1 MSRMRAILTAPARAM
16 VGQVIEVRA
25 LAQHPMETGYRQ
37 GPDREP
43 LPRDLIRS
51 VVARF
56 DGELV
61 FAAELH
67 AAIAAN
73 PYLSFDLRLPRSGV
87 LSVTWT
93 GDRGLSHTE
102 SQRIDAI

>member
-1 MSRMRAILTAPARAM
+1 MSSVRAILTAPARAR
-16 VGQVIEVRA
+16 VGEVVQISA
-25 LAQHPMETGYRQ
+25 LVQHPMETGYRQ
-37 GPDREP
+37 GPDKEP
-43 LPRDLIRS
+43 LPRDLIRR
-51 VVARF
+51 VHARF

-73 PYLSFDLRLPRSGV
+73 PYLSFDMRLPRSGV
-87 LSVTWT
+87 LSVVWT

-102 SQRIDAI
+102 SQRIDAV